1 MKEKISYLKWRNRIA
16 EIIPEDHR
24 IGTDLLL
31 IDEEKIAREGK
42 LLDCEIFKVDATMA
56 LLYDKGTVDFKLN
69 MKSYHIEAP
78 AVLIVLYDQICQPM
92 SYSEDLKCRAIVMSK
107 EFSDSMFAN
116 SSSLMPLK
124 NLVSDNP
131 VIDTKDSEN
140 AFGMLFDLLLNIAKS
155 PLTEFKLEAAKHLT
169 LSMFYGYSHKTYQ
182 YNETKLV
189 NSRKK
194 ELYNLFLEKV
204 EAYHKQEREVLF
216 YADKLCVTPKY
227 LSQILK
233 EVSGHTGLEIIEEYT
248 ITTCKA
254 LLSSTTMSVQ
264 QISDEMNF
272 PSQSV
277 FGKYFKRL
285 TGLSPKEYRNT
296 IK

>member
-116 SSSLMPLK
+116 YSSLMPLK

-169 LSMFYGYSHKTYQ
+169 LSMFYGYSHQTYQ

>member
-42 LLDCEIFKVDATMA
+42 LFDCEIFKVDATMA
-56 LLYDKGTVDFKLN
+56 LLYDKGTVDLKIN

-107 EFSDSMFAN
+107 EFSDSMFVN

-131 VIDTKDSEN
+131 VIETKDSEN

-227 LSQILK
+227 LSQIVK
-233 EVSGHTGLEIIEEYT
+233 EVSGHTALDIIEEYT

-254 LLSSTTMSVQ
+254 LLSSTAMSVQ
-264 QISDEMNF
+264 QISDSMNF

>member
-78 AVLIVLYDQICQPM
+78 AVLIVMYDQICQPM
-92 SYSEDLKCRAIVMSK
+92 SYSEDLKCRAIVMSQ

-169 LSMFYGYSHKTYQ
+169 LSMFYGYSHQTYQ

>member
-42 LLDCEIFKVDATMA
+42 LLDCEIFKVDASMA

-107 EFSDSMFAN
+107 EFSNSMFAN

-169 LSMFYGYSHKTYQ
+169 LSMFYGYSHQTYQ

>member
-78 AVLIVLYDQICQPM
+78 AVLIVMYDQICQPM

-140 AFGMLFDLLLNIAKS
+140 AFGKALVFRHGSKAVLFFRLLN
-155 PLTEFKLEAAKHLT
+155 
-169 LSMFYGYSHKTYQ
+169 Q
-182 YNETKLV
+182 
-189 NSRKK
+189 SRSK
-194 ELYNLFLEKV
+194 
-204 EAYHKQEREVLF
+204 
-216 YADKLCVTPKY
+216 
-227 LSQILK
+227 
-233 EVSGHTGLEIIEEYT
+233 
-248 ITTCKA
+248 
-254 LLSSTTMSVQ
+254 
-264 QISDEMNF
+264 
-272 PSQSV
+272 
-277 FGKYFKRL
+277 
-285 TGLSPKEYRNT
+285 
-296 IK
+296 

>member
-78 AVLIVLYDQICQPM
+78 AVLIVMYDQICQPM

-124 NLVSDNP
+124 NLVSENP

-169 LSMFYGYSHKTYQ
+169 LSMFYGYSHQTYQ

>member
-78 AVLIVLYDQICQPM
+78 AVLIVMYDQICQPI

-169 LSMFYGYSHKTYQ
+169 LSMFYGYSHQTYQ

>member
-42 LLDCEIFKVDATMA
+42 LLDCEMFKVDATMA

-107 EFSDSMFAN
+107 EFSDSMFVN

-131 VIDTKDSEN
+131 VIETKDSEN

-169 LSMFYGYSHKTYQ
+169 LSMFYGYSHQTYQ

>member
-78 AVLIVLYDQICQPM
+78 AVLIVMYDQICQPM

-169 LSMFYGYSHKTYQ
+169 LSMFYGYSHQTYQ

>member
-78 AVLIVLYDQICQPM
+78 AVVIVMYDQICQPM

-169 LSMFYGYSHKTYQ
+169 LSMFYGYSHQTYQ

>member
-124 NLVSDNP
+124 NLVSENP

-169 LSMFYGYSHKTYQ
+169 LSMFYGYSHQTYQ

>member
-42 LLDCEIFKVDATMA
+42 LLDCEMFKVDATMA

-107 EFSDSMFAN
+107 EFSDSMFIN

-131 VIDTKDSEN
+131 VIETKDSEN

-189 NSRKK
+189 DSRKK

-204 EAYHKQEREVLF
+204 EAYHKQEREVSF

-227 LSQILK
+227 LSQLVK
-233 EVSGHTGLEIIEEYT
+233 ETSSRTALEVIEEYV

-264 QISDEMNF
+264 QIGYEMNF

-285 TGLSPKEYRNT
+285 TGISPKEYRNT